1 MPLRR
6 SYQLNRLY
14 FFTVLLFDLIITAA
28 AILIAVRIRFGM
40 FSTPEVPF
48 SALFGAWVFLNLFQ
62 IIAMMVENLY
72 VVRTTVN
79 RSMNIFRTIR
89 MIFAI
94 TVLYIV
100 HLFLAHFP
108 ADSFICSRL
117 TVLYMMFLWTS
128 MSVVSRL
135 LLIPCVFGFIG
146 RLLRIRKIPVIIFGE
161 EKISTGIRKT
171 ILKSSAYRRALD
183 VSLCTD
189 PLPADPDERFAF
201 CLEVLERES
210 ASELMM
216 VFQEEG
222 FNEIARFSLLA
233 RRSGVPFVIFSP
245 RIIELGYFDPW
256 LTVGGHGAMAFCSRE
271 WTATSRRLW
280 RVADILTAVAGSVL
294 FLPVILLTVPAI
306 ALTSKGGVLYRQTRI
321 GYRKKPF
328 TFLKFRSMR
337 VDVEEKQTE
346 HRKYFKKYV
355 NGSAASSSKDGGVFK
370 TISHRAVTPVGRVI
384 RKTSIDELPQILN
397 VLRGDMSIV
406 GPRPCIEYELEH
418 YGREWLQ
425 QRFTVKPGLTGI
437 WQVYGRSRLSFEK
450 SQFLDFIYVISMT
463 NGLNIRLILM
473 TFPVMLFGKGGL

>member
-1 MPLRR
+1 LPLRR

-14 FFTVLLFDLIITAA
+14 SITILFFDLIITAA
-28 AILIAVRIRFGM
+28 AILIAVGIRFGG
-40 FSTPEVPF
+40 FSTPEVPVT
-48 SALFGAWVFLNLFQ
+48 ALFGTWVFLNLFQ
-62 IIAMMVENLY
+62 VIIMMAENLY
-72 VVRTTVN
+72 VVRTSVK
-79 RSMNIFRTIR
+79 RAMNTFMTIR
-89 MIFAI
+89 MIFSI
-94 TVLYIV
+94 MVLYIV
-100 HLFLAHFP
+100 YLFLAHFP

-117 TVLYMMFLWTS
+117 TVLYIMFIWTS

-135 LLIPCVFGFIG
+135 LLIPGVFGFIG
-146 RLLRIRKIPVIIFGE
+146 RLVRIGKIPLIIFGE
-161 EKISTGIRKT
+161 EKVSAGIRQT
-171 ILKSSAYRRALD
+171 ILKSSAYRMALE

-189 PLPADPDERFAF
+189 PLPADPDERFTF
-201 CLEVLERES
+201 CLEVLEKEN

-233 RRSGVPFVIFSP
+233 RRAGIPFVIYSP

-256 LTVGGHGAMAFCSRE
+256 LTVDGYGAMTFCSKE
-271 WTATSRRLW
+271 WTAASRRLW
-280 RVADILTAVAGSVL
+280 RVVDILAAILGTVL
-294 FLPVILLTVPAI
+294 FLPIIFLTIPAI

-337 VDVEEKQTE
+337 VDVKGRQTE

-355 NGSAASSSKDGGVFK
+355 NGSAASSSKNGGVFK
-370 TISHRAVTPVGRVI
+370 TMNHKAVTPVGRII

-397 VLRGDMSIV
+397 VLRGKMSIV

-418 YGREWLQ
+418 YDREWLQ

-463 NGLNIRLILM
+463 YGLNIRLILM